1 MCIEINTIEF
11 DLSQIITKSGTYDS
25 RRKVS
30 RSKSRVGTISIM
42 IITSWLDLV

>member
-30 RSKSRVGTISIM
+30 SSKSVGTISIM